1 MCYKGWPSD
10 TYNRSENSEKL
21 FFIPKNSN
29 FHENCPEFKK
39 YLVLKILIRILTMVL
54 AITGLPNL
62 SIYIY
67 PLLFSIK
74 CTENSG
80 RLVTWDV
87 SILSFSLFFMFSL
100 YLVYIFLIFPTFSE
114 YIC

>member
-1 MCYKGWPSD
+1 MIPITVVKILK
-10 TYNRSENSEKL
+10 NF
-21 FFIPKNSN
+21 FFIPKILIFMKIVLNLK
-29 FHENCPEFKK
+29 KK

-62 SIYIY
+62 SIYIS

-80 RLVTWDV
+80 LLVTWDV

-100 YLVYIFLIFPTFSE
+100 YLVDIFLIFPTFSE